1 MRMESRVR
9 SLEARRLHAAEFALR
24 SGDPKNSSLIMDS
37 CEAQGRH
44 IEIIETVGLFVSGA
58 IGRRRLYRKLLD
70 TSRRGHA
77 RLQAPAITAL
87 GLAILLSDP
96 AAAMGREQLR
106 RCLRSLLSA
115 LGCRRPLPVGELLNC
130 LEESLGRLDLNM
142 PNVPQAGL
150 DEPDE
155 QWVDL
160 AIDWHATGFRLIPA
174 SVFTRS
180 FFRRT
185 LSASGA
191 PDSQAAPACY
201 HRENDKAA
209 ILLELYPGLSEDI
222 DFEYY
227 VDDSGLSE
235 IVLDTESLGWGEKFH
250 AAHLFALYSNL
261 GRAALEGVP
270 LRGQ

>member
-1 MRMESRVR
+1 LRMESRIR
-9 SLEARRLHAAEFALR
+9 SLEARRLHAAELALR
-24 SGDPKNSSLIMDS
+24 SGAPKNSSLIMDS
-37 CEAQGRH
+37 CRAQECH
-44 IEIIETVGLFVSGA
+44 LEIIETVGLFVSGT

-70 TSRRGHA
+70 TSRRDDA
-77 RLQAPAITAL
+77 RLQAPATTAL

-106 RCLRSLLSA
+106 SCLRSMLSA

-130 LEESLGRLDLNM
+130 LGESLGRLDLNM
-142 PNVPQAGL
+142 PAVPRAGP

-160 AIDWHATGFRLIPA
+160 AIDRQATGFRLIPA

-185 LSASGA
+185 LSSSGA

-201 HRENDKAA
+201 HRENDKAP
-209 ILLELYPGLSEDI
+209 ILLEQHPGLSEDI

-250 AAHLFALYSNL
+250 AARLFALYSNL
-261 GRAALEGVP
+261 GRAALAGVP
-270 LRGQ
+270 LRSQ

>member
-1 MRMESRVR
+1 MESRVR

-24 SGDPKNSSLIMDS
+24 TRDQKNSSLMMDR
-37 CEAQGRH
+37 CEAQERR
-44 IEIIETVGLFVSGA
+44 IEIIETVGLFVSGT
-58 IGRRRLYRKLLD
+58 IGRRRLYRKLID
-70 TSRRGHA
+70 TSRRDDA

-130 LEESLGRLDLNM
+130 LGESLGRLELNLPNM
-142 PNVPQAGL
+142 PQTGL
-150 DEPDE
+150 DDPEE

-160 AIDWHATGFRLIPA
+160 AVDRHATGFRLIPA

-180 FFRRT
+180 FFRRA
-185 LSASGA
+185 LRASGT
-191 PDSQAAPACY
+191 PDSRDAPACY
-201 HRENDKAA
+201 HRENDKAPV
-209 ILLELYPGLSEDI
+209 LLELHPGLSGDI

-235 IVLDTESLGWGEKFH
+235 IVLDTEGLGWGEKFH
-250 AAHLFALYSNL
+250 AARIFALYSNL

>member
-1 MRMESRVR
+1 MESRIR
-9 SLEARRLHAAEFALR
+9 SLEARRLHAAELALR
-24 SGDPKNSSLIMDS
+24 SGAPKNSSLIMDS
-37 CEAQGRH
+37 CRAQECH
-44 IEIIETVGLFVSGA
+44 LEIIETVGLFVSGT
-58 IGRRRLYRKLLD
+58 IGRRRLYRELLD
-70 TSRRGHA
+70 TSRRDDA
-77 RLQAPAITAL
+77 RLQAPATTAL

-106 RCLRSLLSA
+106 SCLRSMLSA

-130 LEESLGRLDLNM
+130 LGKSLGRLDLNM
-142 PNVPQAGL
+142 PAMPRTGP

-160 AIDWHATGFRLIPA
+160 AIDRHATGFRLIPA

-185 LSASGA
+185 LSSSGA

-201 HRENDKAA
+201 HRENDKAP
-209 ILLELYPGLSEDI
+209 ILLEQHPGLSEDI

-235 IVLDTESLGWGEKFH
+235 IVLDTESLGWDEKFH
-250 AAHLFALYSNL
+250 AARLFALYSNL
-261 GRAALEGVP
+261 GRAALAGVP
-270 LRGQ
+270 LRSQ

>member
-9 SLEARRLHAAEFALR
+9 SLETRRLHAAEFALR
-24 SGDPKNSSLIMDS
+24 SGDQKNSSLITDS
-37 CEAQGRH
+37 CEARERH
-44 IEIIETVGLFVSGA
+44 IEIIETVGLFVNGT

-70 TSRRGHA
+70 TSRRSDA

-130 LEESLGRLDLNM
+130 LGESLGRLELNI
-142 PNVPQAGL
+142 PDTPRTGL
-150 DEPDE
+150 DELEE

-160 AIDWHATGFRLIPA
+160 AVDRYATGFRLIPA

-185 LSASGA
+185 LCENGTA
-191 PDSQAAPACY
+191 DSRADPACY
-201 HRENDKAA
+201 HRENDKAP
-209 ILLELYPGLSEDI
+209 ILLELHPGLSEDI
-222 DFEYY
+222 GFEYY

-250 AAHLFALYSNL
+250 AARIFALYSNL

>member
-1 MRMESRVR
+1 MESRVR

-37 CEAQGRH
+37 CEAQERH
-44 IEIIETVGLFVSGA
+44 IEIIEIVGLFVSGA

-70 TSRRGHA
+70 TSRRGNA
-77 RLQAPAITAL
+77 RLEAPAITAL

-130 LEESLGRLDLNM
+130 LGESLGRLELNI
-142 PNVPQAGL
+142 PDIPRTGL
-150 DEPDE
+150 DELEE

-160 AIDWHATGFRLIPA
+160 AVDRYATGFRLIPA

-185 LSASGA
+185 LCENGTA
-191 PDSQAAPACY
+191 DSRADPACY
-201 HRENDKAA
+201 HRENDKAP
-209 ILLELYPGLSEDI
+209 ILLELHPGLSEDI
-222 DFEYY
+222 GFEYY

-250 AAHLFALYSNL
+250 AARIFALYSNL